1 MRGCPKRCPHNHHSD
16 HQVGELALYGH
27 DDLVPWID
35 EVQQVDWYDHATRSL
50 SSSSHLSLPL
60 SERDIILI
68 GAFANHLLS
77 GTTHLKDKSL
87 LHKMDVS
94 KMKKNGLIQG
104 RDALVSTPSVLPT
117 QGRYYRWGPT
127 QSTIPRIRE
136 FFPTKRYEIMA
147 K

>member
-94 KMKKNGLIQG
+94 KMK
-104 RDALVSTPSVLPT
+104 R
-117 QGRYYRWGPT
+117 
-127 QSTIPRIRE
+127 
-136 FFPTKRYEIMA
+136 MA
-147 K
+147 